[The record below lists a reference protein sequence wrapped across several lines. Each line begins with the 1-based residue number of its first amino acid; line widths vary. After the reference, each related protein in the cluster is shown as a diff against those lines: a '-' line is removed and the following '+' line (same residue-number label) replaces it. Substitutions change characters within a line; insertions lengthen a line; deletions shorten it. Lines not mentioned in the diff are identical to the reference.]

1 MGKYIDQLNERYE
14 PDKLVK
20 SVNTVN
26 TGESDFKTHGSIFD
40 TDTLDTLH
48 SVSTLTV
55 ANTPHRRGKNKFA
68 TLDTLKAAD
77 AFKYVACV
85 NCTNLEKGY
94 CTARGHRPEVPEYE
108 IRLCNKFKQEQRI
121 HNGYSRHC

>member
-26 TGESDFKTHGSIFD
+26 TGESDFTTHDSAFD
-40 TDTLDTLH
+40 TD
-48 SVSTLTV
+48 
-55 ANTPHRRGKNKFA
+55 

-94 CTARGHRPEVPEYE
+94 CKAWGHRPDVPEYE
-108 IRLCNKFKQEQRI
+108 IRLCNKFN
-121 HNGYSRHC
+121 HLNGVDYAWNNWKPKRP

>member
-26 TGESDFKTHGSIFD
+26 TGESDFTTHGSTFD

-55 ANTPHRRGKNKFA
+55 ANTPPRLAARRSYG
-68 TLDTLKAAD
+68 
-77 AFKYVACV
+77 
-85 NCTNLEKGY
+85 
-94 CTARGHRPEVPEYE
+94 
-108 IRLCNKFKQEQRI
+108 
-121 HNGYSRHC
+121 

>member
-20 SVNTVN
+20 SVNT
-26 TGESDFKTHGSIFD
+26 GESDFTTHGSTFD

-55 ANTPHRRGKNKFA
+55 ANAPHRKGKNKFA
-68 TLDTLKAAD
+68 TLDTLKAAVKPFQHII
-77 AFKYVACV
+77 AV
-85 NCTNLEKGY
+85 N
-94 CTARGHRPEVPEYE
+94 P
-108 IRLCNKFKQEQRI
+108 RLVGATSGLGSDVVLKTVN
-121 HNGYSRHC
+121 